1 MRKMAQC
8 LVPSLLVMA
17 LVLCGCGQSEGPSRI
32 SARLSA
38 AGTAAE
44 VVDISISAGGYPYWP
59 LEEVKITDRAR
70 IQEIY
75 DLVLASKPDIPKEGY
90 TAATDQANWV
100 AFRFKRGKEAIFPF
114 GVGKSTQYMYGKDF
128 VNYFNTHRP

>member
-1 MRKMAQC
+1 MA
-8 LVPSLLVMA
+8 V
-17 LVLCGCGQSEGPSRI
+17 VLCGCGQSEGPSRI

-44 VVDISISAGGYPYWP
+44 VVHISISAGGYPHWP
-59 LEEVKITDRAR
+59 IDEVKITDRAR

-90 TAATDQANWV
+90 TATTDQANWV
-100 AFRFKRGKEAIFPF
+100 AFRFKSGKEAIFPF
-114 GVGKSTQYMYGKDF
+114 GAGESTQYMYGKDF
-128 VNYFNTHRP
+128 VNYFHTHRP